1 MLKNIAIAAGGDSS
15 EYIVSVASAS
25 NIEKSLD
32 NKRYRPF
39 LITMKGKRWI
49 YGTLDNPGPEI
60 DKNDFSVTLN
70 GEKIKFD
77 CVFIAIHGTPG
88 EDGKLQAY
96 FDLLHIPYTTCG
108 VMTSALT
115 FNKYVSKGFLNNFGI
130 LSAKAMLLRKR
141 YKIDP
146 KRIADEIGL
155 PCFVKP
161 NNGGSSF
168 GVTRVTGES
177 GIKDAVL
184 KAFKED
190 DEVIIEEFIEGMELT
205 GGVIKTTDREILFPL
220 TEIVSKNDFFDFN
233 AKYNREADEIT
244 PARIPAGLSR
254 ECQQISSMIY
264 DILDCRGIVRI
275 DYILKDNKFYFLEVN
290 TVPGMT
296 DTSIIPQQA
305 EALGISITEIFTIA
319 IEDAF
324 ENRRDT
330 VSEKKA

>member
-1 MLKNIAIAAGGDSS
+1 MIKNIAIVAGGDSS

-25 NIEKSLD
+25 NIERSLD
-32 NKRYRPF
+32 KKLYKPHI
-39 LITMKGKRWI
+39 ITMKGSRWV
-49 YGTLDNPGPEI
+49 YGTLDDKGPSI
-60 DKNDFSVTLN
+60 DKNNFSVSLN

-77 CVFIAIHGTPG
+77 CIFMAIHGTPG

-96 FDLLHIPYTTCG
+96 FDLLDIPYTTCG

-130 LSAKAMLLRKR
+130 LSAKAMLLRKG

-146 KRIADEIGL
+146 ERIAGEIGL

-168 GVTRVTGES
+168 GVTRVTEES
-177 GIKDAVL
+177 GIRDAVL

-190 DEVIIEEFIEGMELT
+190 DEVIIEEFINGTELT
-205 GGVIKTTDREILFPL
+205 GGVIKTVDREILFPL

-244 PARIPAGLSR
+244 PARIPAGLTK
-254 ECQQISSMIY
+254 ECQQLSSMIY

-275 DYILKDNKFYFLEVN
+275 DYILKDNRFYFLEVN

-305 EALGISITEIFTIA
+305 EALGINITEIFTMA
-319 IEDAF
+319 IEDAI
-324 ENRRDT
+324 ENRRKK
-330 VSEKKA
+330 VSGKES